1 MTQAMKRLYY
11 IRREDFFEAQSKG
24 QIPDGCLHEFG
35 SIWCSVV
42 FDDNEKKNYSFA
54 ISEV

>member
-1 MTQAMKRLYY
+1 LTQAMKRLYY